1 MSTRVPFIKPAA
13 GQPCP
18 LDRPL
23 DRPAGRRSEVNLS
36 AFAYL
41 FSETVQYCRDRS
53 ATLAVLERKLER
65 IGHRVGSRTL
75 ELSIWRDRPGRR
87 ETRLLNML
95 TFIQTVVWKQL
106 FGAPADDI
114 QKSVENDNEY
124 YLIENL
130 PLINRFIS
138 VPDDLGNF
146 NCGSFLAGI
155 VQGCLDG
162 AEFPAEVTAQSVES
176 ESGAKPDRTF
186 VLIKFDEVVMERE
199 RKLGSQ

>member
-1 MSTRVPFIKPAA
+1 MSGRGKQA
-13 GQPCP
+13 GI
-18 LDRPL
+18 LERPL
-23 DRPAGRRSEVNLS
+23 ERNSSRRTEVSLT

-41 FSETVQYCRDRS
+41 FSEMVSYCRDRS
-53 ATLAVLERKLER
+53 ATLPTLEAKLEEL
-65 IGHRVGSRTL
+65 GHRVGSRAL

-114 QKSVENDNEY
+114 QKSVENENEY
-124 YLIENL
+124 YLIENV

-162 AEFPAEVTAQSVES
+162 AEFPAEVSAQSVES

-186 VLIKFDEVVMERE
+186 VLIKFADSVMERE
-199 RKLGSQ
+199 RRLAGTGAYRA